1 MSEEAKYEQWL
12 DAAIA
17 CEANS
22 MSAEEEHAFA
32 LEASLKQEEYEA
44 FEEYEEWLD
53 SKIGL
58 ACEANSM
65 SADKEH
71 AIALDLSKIA
81 AQAEEEWEECLE
93 STASVFELPEE
104 IPDICDKW
112 WPKLPVSRAHGR
124 ILRLHGLQG
133 YERVRQKLWKGARTM
148 RSRFK
153 RSSAPKNTLASSTS
167 VAYFAI
173 NTQA

>member
-44 FEEYEEWLD
+44 YEEYEEWLD
-53 SKIGL
+53 STLGL
-58 ACEANSM
+58 QASLTSPY
-65 SADKEH
+65 SA
-71 AIALDLSKIA
+71 L
-81 AQAEEEWEECLE
+81 
-93 STASVFELPEE
+93 ELPEE
-104 IPDICDKW
+104 IPDNCETW
-112 WPKLPVSRAHGR
+112 WPKSSDSRAHR
-124 ILRLHGLQG
+124 RVLRLRGLQG

-148 RSRFK
+148 ASRFRRLYCACAPK
-153 RSSAPKNTLASSTS
+153 RSHAPLTGVRTRPRRQLQDFLRA
-167 VAYFAI
+167 
-173 NTQA
+173 

>member
-12 DAAIA
+12 DAALA

-65 SADKEH
+65 SADKED
-71 AIALDLSKIA
+71 AIDLDLSKIA
-81 AQAEEEWEECLE
+81 AQAEEEWEEWLE

-112 WPKLPVSRAHGR
+112 WPKLPVSRAHSR
-124 ILRLHGLQG
+124 VLRLHGLQG

-153 RSSAPKNTLASSTS
+153 RSSAQSRP
-167 VAYFAI
+167 I
-173 NTQA
+173 Q

>member
-17 CEANS
+17 
-22 MSAEEEHAFA
+22 
-32 LEASLKQEEYEA
+32 
-44 FEEYEEWLD
+44 
-53 SKIGL
+53 G
-58 ACEANSM
+58 EANSM
-65 SADKEH
+65 SADEEH
-71 AIALDLSKIA
+71 AFALDLSKIA
-81 AQAEEEWEECLE
+81 AQAQDEEEWEEWLQ

-124 ILRLHGLQG
+124 VLRLHGLQG

-153 RSSAPKNTLASSTS
+153 RSSAQSRP
-167 VAYFAI
+167 I
-173 NTQA
+173 Q